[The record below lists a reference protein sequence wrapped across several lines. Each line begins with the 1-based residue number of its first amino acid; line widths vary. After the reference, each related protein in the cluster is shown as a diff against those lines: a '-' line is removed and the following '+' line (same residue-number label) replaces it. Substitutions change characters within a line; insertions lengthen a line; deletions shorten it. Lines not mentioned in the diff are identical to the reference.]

1 MTNDINNLNL
11 QKLKDLVKNLTKP
24 EFIWLNGY
32 IEGKLAGDNFSITAE
47 NNVPKPLLNIFY
59 ATETGNSKQ
68 VANKVANH
76 FKNNHF
82 VVKINDLELYKRA
95 KVDKAELAVFIMPTH
110 GEGEF
115 PEAVMDFATYL
126 DEQKPDLKKLRYGL
140 IALGDSS
147 YPLFCQAGKDLDDK
161 LKELGATSLL
171 DRVDFDVDFDADLT
185 NWLNNSV
192 EKFGGMAKHDV
203 LSEILPETTS
213 TINPKT
219 IFTGVIG
226 ENVNLNDIGSNLENR
241 HIEIIPD
248 QEVPYKP
255 GDAIS
260 ILLDENDNVI
270 QDISTVKGKIAP
282 RLYSIA
288 SSVDYHDGEIHL
300 IVKVVQYKD
309 DKGKVHKGLC
319 SNYLSQL
326 KAGDKLNFSIKPND
340 IFRLPED
347 SKDIIMVGPGT
358 GIAPFRAFLGE
369 RAARGATGKNWLF
382 FGTQHFATDFLYQT
396 EIQEFAE
403 QGVLNNISLAFSR
416 DQEEKIYV
424 QNRIKE
430 AAAELFSWLENG
442 AYFYVCGEKAN
453 MAKDVERELL
463 NAISTYGKLD
473 EEQSHE
479 YLLNLKEQGRYLR
492 DVY

>member
-1 MTNDINNLNL
+1 M
-11 QKLKDLVKNLTKP
+11 
-24 EFIWLNGY
+24 
-32 IEGKLAGDNFSITAE
+32 
-47 NNVPKPLLNIFY
+47 
-59 ATETGNSKQ
+59 
-68 VANKVANH
+68 
-76 FKNNHF
+76 
-82 VVKINDLELYKRA
+82 
-95 KVDKAELAVFIMPTH
+95 
-110 GEGEF
+110 
-115 PEAVMDFATYL
+115 
-126 DEQKPDLKKLRYGL
+126 RYGL
-140 IALGDSS
+140 LALGDSS
-147 YPLFCQAGKDLDDK
+147 YPLFCQAGKDLEVK
-161 LKELGATSLL
+161 LNNLGAVSLL
-171 DRVDFDVDFDADLT
+171 DRVDFDVDFEADLT
-185 NWLNNSV
+185 NWLNNSI
-192 EKFGGMAKHDV
+192 EKFGGMAKAD
-203 LSEILPETTS
+203 IIAETISDNIS

-226 ENVNLNDIGSNLENR
+226 ENVNLNDKGSNLENR

-248 QEVPYKP
+248 QDVPYKP

-270 QDISTVKGKIAP
+270 QDISKVKGKIAP

-288 SSVDYHDGEIHL
+288 SSAEYHDGEIHL

-309 DKGKVHKGLC
+309 EHGKIHKGLC
-319 SNYLSQL
+319 SNYLSEL
-326 KAGDKLNFSIKPND
+326 KEGDKLNFSIKPND

-358 GIAPFRAFLGE
+358 GIAPFRGFLSE
-369 RAARGATGKNWLF
+369 RAARGASGKNWLF

-396 EIQEFAE
+396 EIQEFVE
-403 QGVLNNISLAFSR
+403 QDILNNISLAFSR
-416 DQEEKIYV
+416 DQKEKIYV

-430 AAAELFSWLENG
+430 SGEELFAWLEAG

-453 MAKDVERELL
+453 MAKDVEQELL
-463 NAISTYGKLD
+463 NAIATYGKLD

>member
-1 MTNDINNLNL
+1 MTNNNLDLN
-11 QKLKDLVKNLTKP
+11 KLKNLVKNLTKS
-24 EFIWLNGY
+24 EIIWLNGY
-32 IEGKLAGDNFSITAE
+32 MSAKLEGEVLTTENDN
-47 NNVPKPLLNIFY
+47 VVKPLLNVFY

-68 VANKVANH
+68 VANKIANH
-76 FKNNHF
+76 FKANHF
-82 VVKINDLELYKRA
+82 IVKINDLELYKRA
-95 KVDKAELAVFIMPTH
+95 KVDKSELAVFIMPTH

-115 PEAVMDFATYL
+115 PEAVMDFVNYL
-126 DEQKPDLKKLRYGL
+126 DKDQPNLKKLRYGL
-140 IALGDSS
+140 LSLGDNS
-147 YPLFCQAGKDLDDK
+147 YPLFCQAGKDLETK
-161 LKELGATSLL
+161 LNNLGAVSLL
-171 DRVDFDVDFDADLT
+171 DRVDFDVDFEADLT
-185 NWLNNSV
+185 NWLNNSI
-192 EKFGGMAKHDV
+192 EKFGGMAKAD
-203 LSEILPETTS
+203 IIAETISDNIS

-226 ENVNLNDIGSNLENR
+226 ENVNLNDKGSNLENR

-248 QEVPYKP
+248 QDVPYKP

-288 SSVDYHDGEIHL
+288 SSAEYHDGEIHL

-309 DKGKVHKGLC
+309 EHGKIHKGLC
-319 SNYLSQL
+319 SNYLSEL
-326 KAGDKLNFSIKPND
+326 KEGDKLNFSIKPND
-340 IFRLPED
+340 VFRLAED
-347 SKDIIMVGPGT
+347 SKDVIMVGPGT
-358 GIAPFRAFLGE
+358 GIAPFRGFLSE
-369 RAARGATGKNWLF
+369 RAARGASGKNWLF

-396 EIQEFAE
+396 EIQEFVE
-403 QGVLNNISLAFSR
+403 QGILNNISLAFSR
-416 DQEEKIYV
+416 DQKEKIYV

-430 AAAELFSWLENG
+430 SGEELFAWLEAG

-453 MAKDVERELL
+453 MAKDVEQELL
-463 NAISTYGKLD
+463 NAIATYGKLD